1 MTHFHRLQ
9 KISEREKQRMN
20 IVYTQF
26 ASRAQTFLQRF
37 LAETE
42 CLATSALLSCMLS
55 LALLMDWLRNKDSCS
70 CGGIKQNMDVLT
82 DSAIKLTRL

>member
-1 MTHFHRLQ
+1 
-9 KISEREKQRMN
+9 MN

-42 CLATSALLSCMLS
+42 CLATSALLSCMIS

-82 DSAIKLTRL
+82 DSVIKAIGQAITSKSVNLVI